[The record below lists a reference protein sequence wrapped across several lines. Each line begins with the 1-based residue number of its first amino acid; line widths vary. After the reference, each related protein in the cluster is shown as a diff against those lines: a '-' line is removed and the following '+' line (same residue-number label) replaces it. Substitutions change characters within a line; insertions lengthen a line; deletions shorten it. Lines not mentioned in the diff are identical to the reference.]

1 MPARKSKQPAPEP
14 KRSRYQSFE
23 TETIRRDQIKGAPYN
38 PRFIDDAA
46 KKRLKAAIRK
56 HGLVEPL
63 TWNRRTGNLVGGHQR
78 LDVLDALERSRDY
91 ELTVSVIDV
100 DEQTEAELNVQ
111 LNNPSMQGEWDIDKL
126 AGMIDEFDF
135 TAADLGFSELDIDLL
150 FDGDDRFSKLY
161 ETPEVEETED
171 HIAEVRESRAE
182 GKRKLDEG
190 NNINWYVIIVFH
202 DEAER
207 EAFMKRISVPA
218 YEQYI
223 TGEQVER
230 IKQA

>member
-1 MPARKSKQPAPEP
+1 MPAKKSSPPEVH
-14 KRSRYQSFE
+14 RSKFQSFE
-23 TETIRRDQIKGAPYN
+23 TEVIRRDQIKGAPYN

-46 KKRLKAAIRK
+46 KRRLKAAIRK

-78 LDVLDALERSRDY
+78 LDVLDALERSKDY

-126 AGMIDEFDF
+126 ADMIDEFDF
-135 TAADLGFSELDIDLL
+135 SASDLGFSELDIDLL
-150 FDGDDRFSKLY
+150 FDGDERFSKLY
-161 ETPEVEETED
+161 ETPEVEETEK
-171 HIAEVRESRAE
+171 HIQEVRESREA
-182 GKRKLDEG
+182 GRQKLDEG
-190 NNINWYVIIVFH
+190 NNINWYVTVVFH

-230 IKQA
+230 IRQA